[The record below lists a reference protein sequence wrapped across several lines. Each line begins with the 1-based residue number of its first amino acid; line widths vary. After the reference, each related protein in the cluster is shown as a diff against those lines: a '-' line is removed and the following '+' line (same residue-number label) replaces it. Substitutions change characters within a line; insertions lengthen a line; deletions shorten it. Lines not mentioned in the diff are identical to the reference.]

1 MPNWCMNDL
10 EIVGS
15 PKLLNKL
22 LKHVEITES
31 EATSEHDKGDFSCH
45 RIIPRP
51 SNENDNWY
59 NWNVANWG
67 SKWDVSDFY
76 WFENDWESGSL
87 GATFSTAW
95 SPIPQVI
102 LELSRQFP
110 KLSFMYKFYESGND
124 FFGKVE
130 YKKGVEYL
138 IEEGSYG
145 DMTCE
150 QHMEY
155 EGDSYH
161 HYCNECYNEIEC
173 QGKDTQQLC
182 EVCETSLEE
191 QDKELWEEQ
200 DEQSERV
207 QADYVLET
215 SA

>member
-1 MPNWCMNDL
+1 MPNWCSNDL
-10 EIVGS
+10 EITGS

-31 EATSEHDKGDFSCH
+31 EATDIHEKAEFSCH

-51 SNENDNWY
+51 SIKDDDWY
-59 NWNVANWG
+59 DWNVANWG

-76 WFENDWESGSL
+76 WFDKDWESGSL

-110 KLSFMYKFYESGND
+110 KLKFIYKFHESGND

-130 YKKGVEYL
+130 YSKGVEYL
-138 IEEGSYG
+138 IEEGSYS
-145 DMTCE
+145 DMTCD
-150 QHMEY
+150 QHFEY

-161 HYCNECYNEIEC
+161 HYCNECYEPIEC
-173 QGKDTQQLC
+173 NRTDTATLC
-182 EVCETSLEE
+182 DECQTSLDE
-191 QDKELWEEQ
+191 QDSELWEEQ
-200 DEQSERV
+200 DEQIDGV
-207 QADYVLET
+207 QTDNLLEA
-215 SA
+215 SV